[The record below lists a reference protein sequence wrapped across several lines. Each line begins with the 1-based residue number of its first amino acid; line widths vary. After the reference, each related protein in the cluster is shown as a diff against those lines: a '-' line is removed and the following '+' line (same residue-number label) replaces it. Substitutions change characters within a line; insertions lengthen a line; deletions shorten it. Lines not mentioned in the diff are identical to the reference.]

1 MGSNRRHGDA
11 ISRQKDNARA
21 EAQALQP
28 ATLPTELVTI
38 AGGPITLADRP
49 RPVLAYVEIG
59 TTLVRVHAHAI
70 AWNSRCV
77 HIRWSGTNP
86 EPQDAWVWA
95 SAVTS
100 TQ

>member
-1 MGSNRRHGDA
+1 M
-11 ISRQKDNARA
+11 
-21 EAQALQP
+21 
-28 ATLPTELVTI
+28 
-38 AGGPITLADRP
+38 LAF
-49 RPVLAYVEIG
+49 VEIG